1 MHEIIKLTAQTIGGE
16 VQQTV
21 NARELHAFLEVGKD
35 FSTWIKDRIEKY
47 GFIEGVDYV
56 KIDSPKMGNPCG
68 EEFSPNLGK
77 NTSRGRPNVEYYIS
91 LSMGKELGMVER
103 SDKGREI
110 RQYFIR
116 CEKELKEV
124 QQQMPALP
132 DFTNPAIAARAWA
145 EQYEKNQA
153 LIEQSKKDAPKVKWC
168 DRVIAANEHMTIT
181 QAAKTLGYPPRKFK
195 DYLRQIGFI
204 YTNADTPMQEQIKT
218 GRAVLRYAH
227 YTSSEGNPVEK
238 PYTHITSKGLKWLYE
253 KLVNDGLIER
263 QQDLFE
269 KTA

>member
-1 MHEIIKLTAQTIGGE
+1 MHEIISLNKDGVAVVDTVTIANG
-16 VQQTV
+16 
-21 NARELHAFLEVGKD
+21 VGYPHKNVIALCRKHLDDLKD
-35 FSTWIKDRIEKY
+35 FGRVE
-47 GFIEGVDYV
+47 FIIQPFQTKGGTQSREVAVLTEDQAILLMAFMQNNEIVRKFKVALV
-56 KIDSPKMGNPCG
+56 KAFRAVRNALAKA
-68 EEFSPNLGK
+68 PNK
-77 NTSRGRPNVEYYIS
+77 AFA
-91 LSMGKELGMVER
+91 
-103 SDKGREI
+103 
-110 RQYFIR
+110 Q
-116 CEKELKEV
+116 
-124 QQQMPALP
+124 LP

-153 LIEQSKKDAPKVKWC
+153 LIEQSKIDAPKVKWC

>member
-1 MHEIIKLTAQTIGGE
+1 MHEIITLTKDGVAVVDTITIAEGVHVQHKNILELIRKYLPDFEAFGRVAFETQPFETAGGTQKREIAWLTEDQTTLLFTFLKNTEIARKLKIRLVKAFRE
-16 VQQTV
+16 
-21 NARELHAFLEVGKD
+21 ARE
-35 FSTWIKDRIEKY
+35 
-47 GFIEGVDYV
+47 
-56 KIDSPKMGNPCG
+56 
-68 EEFSPNLGK
+68 
-77 NTSRGRPNVEYYIS
+77 
-91 LSMGKELGMVER
+91 
-103 SDKGREI
+103 EI
-110 RQYFIR
+110 AR
-116 CEKELKEV
+116 L
-124 QQQMPALP
+124 QQSPALP

-145 EQYEKNQA
+145 EQYEKNQT
-153 LIEQSKKDAPKVKWC
+153 LIEQSKRDAPKVKWC

>member
-1 MHEIIKLTAQTIGGE
+1 MHEIITLTKDGVAVVDTITIADGVHVEHRAVLQLIRKYLQDFEAFGRVAFEMQPFETTGGTQKREIAWLTEDQATLLFTFLKNTEIARKLKIRLVKAFREAREEIARL
-16 VQQTV
+16 QQT
-21 NARELHAFLEVGKD
+21 
-35 FSTWIKDRIEKY
+35 
-47 GFIEGVDYV
+47 
-56 KIDSPKMGNPCG
+56 
-68 EEFSPNLGK
+68 
-77 NTSRGRPNVEYYIS
+77 
-91 LSMGKELGMVER
+91 
-103 SDKGREI
+103 
-110 RQYFIR
+110 
-116 CEKELKEV
+116 
-124 QQQMPALP
+124 PALP

-153 LIEQSKKDAPKVKWC
+153 LIEQSKIDAPKVKWC

>member
-1 MHEIIKLTAQTIGGE
+1 MHEIITLTKDGVAVVDTITIAEGVHVQHKNILELIRKYLPDFEAFGRVAFETQPFETAGGTQKREIAWLTEDQTTLLFTFLKNTEIARKLKIRLVKAFRE
-16 VQQTV
+16 
-21 NARELHAFLEVGKD
+21 ARE
-35 FSTWIKDRIEKY
+35 
-47 GFIEGVDYV
+47 
-56 KIDSPKMGNPCG
+56 
-68 EEFSPNLGK
+68 
-77 NTSRGRPNVEYYIS
+77 
-91 LSMGKELGMVER
+91 
-103 SDKGREI
+103 EI
-110 RQYFIR
+110 AR
-116 CEKELKEV
+116 L
-124 QQQMPALP
+124 QQSPALP

-145 EQYEKNQA
+145 EQYEKNQT
-153 LIEQSKKDAPKVKWC
+153 LIEQSKRDAPKVKWC

-204 YTNADTPMQEQIKT
+204 YAQADTPMQEQIKT

>member
-1 MHEIIKLTAQTIGGE
+1 MHEIITLNKDGVAVVDTITIAEGVQVQHKNILELIRKYLPDFEAFGPVAFETRKGKPLPQGGFAKSSEVAWLTEDQTTLLFTFLKNTEIARKLKIRLVKAFREAREEIARL
-16 VQQTV
+16 QQT
-21 NARELHAFLEVGKD
+21 
-35 FSTWIKDRIEKY
+35 
-47 GFIEGVDYV
+47 
-56 KIDSPKMGNPCG
+56 
-68 EEFSPNLGK
+68 
-77 NTSRGRPNVEYYIS
+77 
-91 LSMGKELGMVER
+91 
-103 SDKGREI
+103 
-110 RQYFIR
+110 
-116 CEKELKEV
+116 
-124 QQQMPALP
+124 PALP

-153 LIEQSKKDAPKVKWC
+153 LIEQSKIDAPKVKWC

-204 YTNADTPMQEQIKT
+204 YTNADTPMQEQIKK

>member
-1 MHEIIKLTAQTIGGE
+1 MHEIITLTKDGVAVVDTITIADGVHVEHRAVLQLIRKYLQDFEAFGRVAFEMRPFETAGGTQKREIAWLTEDQTTLLFTFLKNTEIARKLKIRLVKAFREAREEIARL
-16 VQQTV
+16 QQT
-21 NARELHAFLEVGKD
+21 
-35 FSTWIKDRIEKY
+35 
-47 GFIEGVDYV
+47 
-56 KIDSPKMGNPCG
+56 
-68 EEFSPNLGK
+68 
-77 NTSRGRPNVEYYIS
+77 
-91 LSMGKELGMVER
+91 
-103 SDKGREI
+103 
-110 RQYFIR
+110 
-116 CEKELKEV
+116 
-124 QQQMPALP
+124 PALP

-145 EQYEKNQA
+145 EQYEKNQT
-153 LIEQSKKDAPKVKWC
+153 LIEQSKRDAPKVKWC

>member
-1 MHEIIKLTAQTIGGE
+1 MHEIITLTKDGVAVVDTITIADGVHVEHRAVLQLIRKYLQDFEAFGRVAFEMQPFETTGGTQKREIAWLTEDQTTLLFTFLKNTEIARKLKIRLVKAFREAREEIARL
-16 VQQTV
+16 QQT
-21 NARELHAFLEVGKD
+21 
-35 FSTWIKDRIEKY
+35 
-47 GFIEGVDYV
+47 
-56 KIDSPKMGNPCG
+56 
-68 EEFSPNLGK
+68 
-77 NTSRGRPNVEYYIS
+77 
-91 LSMGKELGMVER
+91 
-103 SDKGREI
+103 
-110 RQYFIR
+110 
-116 CEKELKEV
+116 
-124 QQQMPALP
+124 PALP

-145 EQYEKNQA
+145 EQYEKNQT
-153 LIEQSKKDAPKVKWC
+153 LIEQSKRDAPKVKWC

-253 KLVNDGLIER
+253 KLVNAGLIER

>member
-1 MHEIIKLTAQTIGGE
+1 MHEIITLTQDGVAVVDTITIAEGVQVQHKNILELIRKYLPDFEAFGPVAFETRKGKPLPQGGFAKATEVAWLTEDQTTLLFTFLKNTEIARKLKIRLVKAFRE
-16 VQQTV
+16 
-21 NARELHAFLEVGKD
+21 ARE
-35 FSTWIKDRIEKY
+35 
-47 GFIEGVDYV
+47 
-56 KIDSPKMGNPCG
+56 
-68 EEFSPNLGK
+68 
-77 NTSRGRPNVEYYIS
+77 
-91 LSMGKELGMVER
+91 
-103 SDKGREI
+103 EI
-110 RQYFIR
+110 AR
-116 CEKELKEV
+116 L
-124 QQQMPALP
+124 QQSPALP

-145 EQYEKNQA
+145 EQYEKNQT
-153 LIEQSKKDAPKVKWC
+153 LIEQSKRDAPKVKWC

>member
-1 MHEIIKLTAQTIGGE
+1 MHEIITLNKDGVAVVDTITIAEGVQVQHKNILELIRKYLQDFEAFGPVAFETRKGKPLPQGGFAKSSGVAWLTEDQTTFLFTFLKNTEIARKLKIRLVKAFREAREEIARL
-16 VQQTV
+16 QQT
-21 NARELHAFLEVGKD
+21 
-35 FSTWIKDRIEKY
+35 
-47 GFIEGVDYV
+47 
-56 KIDSPKMGNPCG
+56 
-68 EEFSPNLGK
+68 
-77 NTSRGRPNVEYYIS
+77 
-91 LSMGKELGMVER
+91 
-103 SDKGREI
+103 
-110 RQYFIR
+110 
-116 CEKELKEV
+116 
-124 QQQMPALP
+124 PALP

-153 LIEQSKKDAPKVKWC
+153 LIEQSKIDAPKVKWC

>member
-1 MHEIIKLTAQTIGGE
+1 MHAIIIKDGVAVVDTITIAEGVQVQHKNILELIRKYLPDFEAFGPVAFETRKGKPLPQGGFAKSSEVAWLTEDQTTLLFTFLKNTEIARKLKIRLVKAFRE
-16 VQQTV
+16 AREEIARLQQT
-21 NARELHAFLEVGKD
+21 
-35 FSTWIKDRIEKY
+35 
-47 GFIEGVDYV
+47 
-56 KIDSPKMGNPCG
+56 
-68 EEFSPNLGK
+68 
-77 NTSRGRPNVEYYIS
+77 
-91 LSMGKELGMVER
+91 
-103 SDKGREI
+103 
-110 RQYFIR
+110 
-116 CEKELKEV
+116 
-124 QQQMPALP
+124 PALP

-153 LIEQSKKDAPKVKWC
+153 LIEQSKIDAPKVKWC

>member
-1 MHEIIKLTAQTIGGE
+1 MHEIITLNKDGVAVVDTITIAEGVQVEHRAVLQLIRKYLPDFEAFGRVAFEMRPFETAGGTQKREIAWLSEDQTTLLFTFLKNTEIARKLKIRLVKAFREAREEIARL
-16 VQQTV
+16 QQT
-21 NARELHAFLEVGKD
+21 
-35 FSTWIKDRIEKY
+35 
-47 GFIEGVDYV
+47 
-56 KIDSPKMGNPCG
+56 
-68 EEFSPNLGK
+68 
-77 NTSRGRPNVEYYIS
+77 
-91 LSMGKELGMVER
+91 
-103 SDKGREI
+103 
-110 RQYFIR
+110 
-116 CEKELKEV
+116 
-124 QQQMPALP
+124 PALP

-153 LIEQSKKDAPKVKWC
+153 LIEQSKIDAPKVKWC

-204 YTNADTPMQEQIKT
+204 YAQADTPMQEQIKT

>member
-1 MHEIIKLTAQTIGGE
+1 MHEIITLTKDGVAVVDTITIADGVHVEHRAVLQLIRKYLQDFEAFGRVAFEMRPFETSGGTQKREIAWLTEDQTTLLFTFLKNTEIARKLKIRLVKAFREAREEIARL
-16 VQQTV
+16 QQT
-21 NARELHAFLEVGKD
+21 
-35 FSTWIKDRIEKY
+35 
-47 GFIEGVDYV
+47 
-56 KIDSPKMGNPCG
+56 
-68 EEFSPNLGK
+68 
-77 NTSRGRPNVEYYIS
+77 
-91 LSMGKELGMVER
+91 
-103 SDKGREI
+103 
-110 RQYFIR
+110 
-116 CEKELKEV
+116 
-124 QQQMPALP
+124 PALP

-153 LIEQSKKDAPKVKWC
+153 LIEQSKIDAPKVKWC

>member
-1 MHEIIKLTAQTIGGE
+1 MHEIITLTKDGVAVVDTITVADGVHVEHRAVLQLIRKYLQDFEAFGRVAFEMQPFETTGGTQKREIAWLTEDQTTLLFTFLKNTEIARKLKIRLVKAFRE
-16 VQQTV
+16 
-21 NARELHAFLEVGKD
+21 ARE
-35 FSTWIKDRIEKY
+35 
-47 GFIEGVDYV
+47 
-56 KIDSPKMGNPCG
+56 
-68 EEFSPNLGK
+68 
-77 NTSRGRPNVEYYIS
+77 
-91 LSMGKELGMVER
+91 
-103 SDKGREI
+103 EI
-110 RQYFIR
+110 AR
-116 CEKELKEV
+116 L
-124 QQQMPALP
+124 QQSPALP

-145 EQYEKNQA
+145 EQYEKNQT
-153 LIEQSKKDAPKVKWC
+153 LIEQSKRDAPKVKWC

-204 YTNADTPMQEQIKT
+204 YTNSDTPMQEQIKT